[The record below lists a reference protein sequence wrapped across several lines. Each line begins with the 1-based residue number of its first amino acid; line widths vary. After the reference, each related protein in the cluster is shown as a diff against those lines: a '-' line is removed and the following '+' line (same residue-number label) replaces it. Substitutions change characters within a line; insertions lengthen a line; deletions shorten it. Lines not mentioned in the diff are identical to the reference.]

1 VRPLLFCDMHLRYE
15 PDDCY
20 VKGVGSTGRD
30 GLIIPI
36 PSTNGK
42 GGVARVRS
50 MYERIEVARLMA
62 HAKRRRECPGG
73 VLILT
78 HRKTRG

>member
-1 VRPLLFCDMHLRYE
+1 VRLSLFCNMHLRNDPKRY
-15 PDDCY
+15 Y
-20 VKGVGSTGRD
+20 VKGVGLTGRD

-42 GGVARVRS
+42 GGVASVRS

-62 HAKRRRECPGG
+62 HAKRRWI
-73 VLILT
+73 LIPAALLFCA
-78 HRKTRG
+78 